1 MIDLTDMSEI
11 EADSLKEIFNIGVG
25 HAAAAMSDI
34 VNEEVRMSVP
44 SVRITTRSE
53 AADELGAG
61 LSLCGRYQPTIQ
73 RGVCHRSYSDVSGDR
88 QL

>member
-11 EADSLKEIFNIGVG
+11 EADSLMEIFNIGVG

-44 SVRITTRSE
+44 SVRIT
-53 AADELGAG
+53 ALG
-61 LSLCGRYQPTIQ
+61 SGR
-73 RGVCHRSYSDVSGDR
+73 
-88 QL
+88 